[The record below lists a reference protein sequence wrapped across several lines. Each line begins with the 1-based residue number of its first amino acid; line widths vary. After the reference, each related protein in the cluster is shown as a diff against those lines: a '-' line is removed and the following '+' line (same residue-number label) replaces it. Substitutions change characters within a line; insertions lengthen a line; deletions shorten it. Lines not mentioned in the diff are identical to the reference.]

1 MIRVP
6 LILLILQAVVIISLV
21 ACTPV
26 VMGKPARQA
35 RPSQANAGE
44 HVYDA
49 AIVIA
54 WNERVLT
61 VAEAEDHFL
70 TLKGVRTAAMMHVA
84 MHDALNSIRPK
95 YAPYIY
101 RADESDASPLAAAAQ
116 AAYEVAARQYPKQKT
131 VWTNELKKWLD
142 TEQDGARKTKGIAL
156 GRAAAKAILKR
167 RESDNWNA
175 EAKYQWHP
183 MAPGVYAE
191 FNEHSGTPRG
201 FIFGAGWSKM
211 KPFMLAQ
218 ADQFRAPP
226 PPPINGRRY
235 TVAFN
240 EVKEV
245 GRYASASRTP
255 DQTLLAMWWKEFI
268 ESSHNRLARAIA
280 TREGSDLWDSAR
292 LFALLNMSITDAYI
306 SVFDSKFFYN
316 HWRPY
321 TAIRWAAHDGNPDT
335 VADPQ
340 WNNTH
345 RHTYA
350 FPSYP
355 SAHGTAGAAAMTI
368 LGKTFGDRYKF
379 TMSTPEVE
387 QAGPLSPKVR
397 MVPPTRSFTSFSA
410 AAHEC
415 ALSRVY
421 LGIHFRYD
429 SEQGEQLGEKVG
441 TYGWDHYLQ
450 SIE

>member
-6 LILLILQAVVIISLV
+6 LIRLMLQAVLITSLV
-21 ACTPV
+21 VCIPMVT
-26 VMGKPARQA
+26 GKAE
-35 RPSQANAGE
+35 PSQANADGRV
-44 HVYDA
+44 HDPA
-49 AIVIA
+49 LVIA

-84 MHDALNSIRPK
+84 MHDALNSIDPR
-95 YAPYIY
+95 YAPYAY

-116 AAYEVAARQYPKQKT
+116 AAYDVAASQYPQQKK
-131 VWTNELKKWLD
+131 VWTNERKKWLH
-142 TEQDGARKTKGIAL
+142 TTPDGPAKAKGIAL

-167 RESDNWNA
+167 RENDNWDA
-175 EAKYQWHP
+175 QAKYHWHP

-191 FNEHSGTPRG
+191 FSEHSGTPKG

-211 KPFMLAQ
+211 KPFMLTKAE
-218 ADQFRAPP
+218 QFRAPP
-226 PPPINGRRY
+226 PPSIRSHRY
-235 TVAFN
+235 TAAFN

-255 DQTLLAMWWKEFI
+255 DQTHLAMWWKEFI
-268 ESSHNRLARAIA
+268 ESSHNRLARAIV

-335 VADPQ
+335 IADPQ

-355 SAHGTAGAAAMTI
+355 SAHGTATAAAMTI
-368 LGKTFGDRYKF
+368 LGKTFGDRYEF
-379 TMSTPEVE
+379 TMSTPQVE

-429 SEQGEQLGEKVG
+429 SEQGEQLGKKVG
-441 TYGWDHYLQ
+441 TFGWDHYLQ
-450 SIE
+450 PNE

>member
-6 LILLILQAVVIISLV
+6 LILLTLQAVIIMSLV
-21 ACTPV
+21 ASMPV
-26 VMGKPARQA
+26 IMGKPARQTS
-35 RPSQANAGE
+35 PNQADSGAQ
-44 HVYDA
+44 VYDGA
-49 AIVIA
+49 MVIA
-54 WNERVLT
+54 WNERVLA

-70 TLKGVRTAAMMHVA
+70 TLKGVRTAAMMHLA
-84 MHDALNSIRPK
+84 MHDALNSVHPK
-95 YAPYIY
+95 YAPYAY
-101 RADESDASPLAAAAQ
+101 HADERDASPLAAAAQ
-116 AAYEVAARQYPKQKT
+116 AAYGVAASQYPQQKT
-131 VWTNELKKWLD
+131 VWIDELQKWLD
-142 TEQDGARKTKGIAL
+142 TEQDGAAKSKGIAL

-167 RESDNWNA
+167 RESDHWNA
-175 EAKYQWHP
+175 QANYQWHP

-191 FNEHSGTPRG
+191 FSEHSATPKG
-201 FIFGAGWSKM
+201 FTFGAGWSKM
-211 KPFMLAQ
+211 KPFILAK
-218 ADQFRAPP
+218 AEQFRAPP
-226 PPPINGRRY
+226 PPSIRSHRY
-235 TVAFN
+235 TAAFN

-245 GRYASASRTP
+245 GRYASGSRTP
-255 DQTLLAMWWKEFI
+255 DQTHLAMWWKEFV
-268 ESSHNRLARAIA
+268 ESSHNRLARKIA
-280 TREGSDLWDSAR
+280 TREGSGLWDSAK

-355 SAHGTAGAAAMTI
+355 SAHGAASGAAMTI
-368 LGKTFGDRYKF
+368 LGRTFGDRYRF

-387 QAGPLSPKVR
+387 QAGPLSTKVR

-429 SEQGEQLGEKVG
+429 SEQGEQLGKNVG
-441 TYGWDHYLQ
+441 TYAWNHSLQ
-450 SIE
+450 STE

>member
-1 MIRVP
+1 MRVP
-6 LILLILQAVVIISLV
+6 LTLLILQAVVIIALV

-26 VMGKPARQA
+26 VLDKPARQT
-35 RPSQANAGE
+35 RPSQANADPQ
-44 HVYDA
+44 VYDT
-49 AIVIA
+49 AIVVA
-54 WNERVLT
+54 WNERVLA

-84 MHDALNSIRPK
+84 IHDALNSIRFRYSS
-95 YAPYIY
+95 YAY
-101 RADESDASPLAAAAQ
+101 RGHASDASPLVAAAQ
-116 AAYEVAARQYPKQKT
+116 AAYEVADDQYPKQKT
-131 VWTNELKKWLD
+131 QWIDERQKWLD
-142 TEQDGARKTKGIAL
+142 AEHNESAKAKGIAL
-156 GRAAAKAILKR
+156 GRAAAEAILKF
-167 RESDNWNA
+167 RENDHWNA
-175 EAKYQWHP
+175 RAEYHWHP

-191 FNEHSGTPRG
+191 FSEHSNTPKG
-201 FIFGAGWSKM
+201 FIFGAGWAKM
-211 KPFMLAQ
+211 KPFVLAK

-226 PPPINGRRY
+226 PPPIDSRRY
-235 TVAFN
+235 TAAFN

-245 GRYASASRTP
+245 GRYQSRSRTP
-255 DQTLLAMWWKEFI
+255 DQTHLAMWWKDFVEN
-268 ESSHNRLARAIA
+268 SHNRLARDIA
-280 TREGSDLWDSAR
+280 TTEGLELWESAR
-292 LFALLNMSITDAYI
+292 LFALLNMSISDAYI
-306 SVFDSKFFYN
+306 SVFENKFFYN

-335 VADPQ
+335 APDPQ

-345 RHTYA
+345 HHTYA

-355 SAHGTAGAAAMTI
+355 SAHGTASAAAMTI
-368 LGKTFGDRYKF
+368 LGKTFGDQYKF

-387 QAGPLSPKVR
+387 QAGPLSAKVR

-429 SEQGEQLGEKVG
+429 SEEGERLGKRVG
-441 TYGWDHYLQ
+441 TYAWDHYLQ

>member
-1 MIRVP
+1 M
-6 LILLILQAVVIISLV
+6 LQAVVIMSLV
-21 ACTPV
+21 AFTPV
-26 VMGKPARQA
+26 VIGKPARQA
-35 RPSQANAGE
+35 GPNQADSDTQT
-44 HVYDA
+44 YDGA
-49 AIVIA
+49 MVIA
-54 WNERVLT
+54 WNERALA
-61 VAEAEDHFL
+61 VAETEDHFL
-70 TLKGVRTAAMMHVA
+70 TLKGVRTAAIMHIA

-95 YAPYIY
+95 YAPYAFH
-101 RADESDASPLAAAAQ
+101 ADESDASPLAAAAQ
-116 AAYEVAARQYPKQKT
+116 AAYEVAVNQYPQQKT
-131 VWTNELKKWLD
+131 TWADELQKWLD
-142 TEQDGARKTKGIAL
+142 TEHDGASKAKGIAL
-156 GRAAAKAILKR
+156 GRAAAEAILKR

-175 EAKYQWHP
+175 KAKYQWHP

-191 FNEHSGTPRG
+191 FNEHSATPKG
-201 FIFGAGWSKM
+201 FIFGAGWAKV
-211 KPFMLAQ
+211 KPFVLAK
-218 ADQFRAPP
+218 AEQFRAPP
-226 PPPINGRRY
+226 PPPINSHRY

-255 DQTLLAMWWKEFI
+255 DQTHLAMWWKEFI

-292 LFALLNMSITDAYI
+292 LFALLNTSITDAYI

-321 TAIRWAAHDGNPDT
+321 TAIRWAAHDDNPDT

-355 SAHGTAGAAAMTI
+355 SAHGTASAAAMTI

-379 TMSTPEVE
+379 TMSTREVE
-387 QAGPLSPKVR
+387 RAGPLSPKVR

-429 SEQGEQLGEKVG
+429 SEQGEQLGKKVG
-441 TYGWDHYLQ
+441 TYAWDHYLQ